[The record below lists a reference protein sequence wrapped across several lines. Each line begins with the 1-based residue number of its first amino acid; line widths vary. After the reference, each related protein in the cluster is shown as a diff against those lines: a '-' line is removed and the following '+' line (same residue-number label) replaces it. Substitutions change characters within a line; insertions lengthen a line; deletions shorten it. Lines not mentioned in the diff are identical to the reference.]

1 MLIKPNKICL
11 KKPNKM
17 KTVVTPY
24 SGQTLLINIWDVIWA
39 VLAAVMELL
48 ILATPMMFG
57 IFTVLLMK
65 HKIMWQKMKHN
76 VKKP

>member
-1 MLIKPNKICL
+1 
-11 KKPNKM
+11 M

-24 SGQTLLINIWDVIWA
+24 SGQTLLINIWA

-65 HKIMWQKMKHN
+65 HQIMWQKMKQK

>member
-1 MLIKPNKICL
+1 MLITL
-11 KKPNKM
+11 NKM

-24 SGQTLLINIWDVIWA
+24 SGQNLLINIWA
-39 VLAAVMELL
+39 VLAVVMELL
-48 ILATPMMFG
+48 ILATSKMFG

-65 HKIMWQKMKHN
+65 QQIMWQKMTQK